1 MHVSQRAQ
9 SHVHGT
15 VVRVV
20 VHVLEVMILV
30 GRLQFLVL
38 GEQESVLVV
47 FGCTSFPET
56 KCSSQVGRNGV
67 KKKKRRGSEKRGVSV
82 YCSHKR
88 SAGIIVLQV
97 GHEPLALDKQKS
109 FYKKQEV
116 QGDLVNTW
124 QERGM
129 RIISRQPA
137 RQPEE
142 TSKH

>member
-67 KKKKRRGSEKRGVSV
+67 KKKKGGDRRRGG
-82 YCSHKR
+82 
-88 SAGIIVLQV
+88 SACTVLTNV
-97 GHEPLALDKQKS
+97 P
-109 FYKKQEV
+109 
-116 QGDLVNTW
+116 
-124 QERGM
+124 
-129 RIISRQPA
+129 
-137 RQPEE
+137 PE
-142 TSKH
+142 

>member
-1 MHVSQRAQ
+1 M
-9 SHVHGT
+9 HGT

-67 KKKKRRGSEKRGVSV
+67 KKKKKKGGDRRSVGSA
-82 YCSHKR
+82 CT
-88 SAGIIVLQV
+88 VLTNV
-97 GHEPLALDKQKS
+97 PL
-109 FYKKQEV
+109 E
-116 QGDLVNTW
+116 
-124 QERGM
+124 
-129 RIISRQPA
+129 
-137 RQPEE
+137 
-142 TSKH
+142 